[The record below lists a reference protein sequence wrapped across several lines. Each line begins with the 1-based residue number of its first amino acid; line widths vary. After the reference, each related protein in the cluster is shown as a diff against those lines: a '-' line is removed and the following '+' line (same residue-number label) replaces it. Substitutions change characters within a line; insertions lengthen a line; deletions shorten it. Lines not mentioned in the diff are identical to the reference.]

1 MLNTRLWLCQIISAP
16 FASTYT
22 SSVSGIVFS
31 STLECYFS
39 KLSVTGIKQF
49 SFACQFISV
58 ASIVSSFCDKSLCTL
73 YFVGNKAS
81 SSLVLHPCYV
91 YNIVSY

>member
-1 MLNTRLWLCQIISAP
+1 MLLNRRLWLCQIISAP
-16 FASTYT
+16 FTSTYT

-58 ASIVSSFCDKSLCTL
+58 ASLVVFVINLCAL
-73 YFVGNKAS
+73 FIL
-81 SSLVLHPCYV
+81 LVIKLPHH
-91 YNIVSY
+91 

>member
-1 MLNTRLWLCQIISAP
+1 MLLSNTRLWLCQIISAS

-22 SSVSGIVFS
+22 SSVSGIIFS

-39 KLSVTGIKQF
+39 KLSVTEIKQF

-58 ASIVSSFCDKSLCTL
+58 ASIVVFRVNLCTL
-73 YFVGNKAS
+73 YIL
-81 SSLVLHPCYV
+81 LVMKLP
-91 YNIVSY
+91 NQ